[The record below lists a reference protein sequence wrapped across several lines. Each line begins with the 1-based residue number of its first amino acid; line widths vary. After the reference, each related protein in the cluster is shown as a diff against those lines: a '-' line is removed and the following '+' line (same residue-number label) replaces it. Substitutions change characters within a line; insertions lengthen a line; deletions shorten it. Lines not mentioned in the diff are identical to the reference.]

1 MQYILGRRAM
11 STNEEKI
18 QESLAKIKAKKNNE
32 NEKIVLPKV
41 DLSGIEKVN
50 IFDKKEKTENEEPV
64 GLARKADFS
73 EVERVNFFDKK
84 EKTENEEPVG
94 WTHNGYFS
102 EVERVKFSEGDEADS
117 DKATE
122 KAICSSVK
130 NVLEGRDR

>member
-1 MQYILGRRAM
+1 M

-41 DLSGIEKVN
+41 DFSGIEKVN
-50 IFDKKEKTENEEPV
+50 I
-64 GLARKADFS
+64 
-73 EVERVNFFDKK
+73 FDKK

-122 KAICSSVK
+122 KAVCSSVK